1 MRYLRGIFE
10 SVVTREEFLD
20 FCETNLAYLVDEG
33 YEIFVKED
41 RDRSLL
47 FALTIPVAGY
57 EEVMRSI
64 SVSDISTE
72 EDYDTGEFKW
82 DDVKDH
88 FIPFL
93 TRLNK
98 KYSVGIAQF
107 FTNRTK
113 TYEYYTIQQ
122 MIQDKPTELDCYL
135 YEIEFSIK

>member
-10 SVVTREEFLD
+10 SVLTREEFLD

-47 FALTIPVAGY
+47 FALTIP
-57 EEVMRSI
+57 
-64 SVSDISTE
+64 SDISTE

>member
-1 MRYLRGIFE
+1 MKYLKRIFE
-10 SVVTREEFLD
+10 SVTREELLD

-47 FALTIPVAGY
+47 FALTIP
-57 EEVMRSI
+57 
-64 SVSDISTE
+64 SDISTE
-72 EDYDTGEFKW
+72 EDTDAGEFKW
-82 DDVKDH
+82 GDIKDH

-98 KYSVGIAQF
+98 NYSVGKAQF

-122 MIQDKPTELDCYL
+122 MIQDEPSELDCYL
-135 YEIEFSIK
+135 YEIEMSIK

>member
-47 FALTIPVAGY
+47 FALTIP
-57 EEVMRSI
+57 
-64 SVSDISTE
+64 SDISTE

-82 DDVKDH
+82 DCKRSFH
-88 FIPFL
+88 
-93 TRLNK
+93 
-98 KYSVGIAQF
+98 
-107 FTNRTK
+107 
-113 TYEYYTIQQ
+113 TIFNTF
-122 MIQDKPTELDCYL
+122 K
-135 YEIEFSIK
+135 

>member
-47 FALTIPVAGY
+47 FALTIP
-57 EEVMRSI
+57 
-64 SVSDISTE
+64 SDISTE

-93 TRLNK
+93 TRLNN

>member
-47 FALTIPVAGY
+47 FALTIP
-57 EEVMRSI
+57 
-64 SVSDISTE
+64 SDISTE

>member
-1 MRYLRGIFE
+1 MKYLKRIFE
-10 SVVTREEFLD
+10 SVTREELLD

-33 YEIFVKED
+33 YEIYLKED

-47 FALTIPVAGY
+47 FALTIP
-57 EEVMRSI
+57 
-64 SVSDISTE
+64 SDTSTE

-82 DDVKDH
+82 DDIKDH

-93 TRLNK
+93 TRLNN
-98 KYSVGIAQF
+98 KYSVGKAQF

-122 MIQDKPTELDCYL
+122 MIYDEPTELDCYL